1 MHVRSL
7 FVATDGTVFAGTD
20 DGLVRSPDDGDS
32 WSLVGPV
39 GVNDM
44 EELSPG
50 VLVAVGRE
58 GGHRS
63 PDGGLTWTQV
73 LSKPYRSDCG
83 DFMQYTYIVPI
94 PDGGVLT
101 GKIDED
107 VAGPCKIFS
116 AMYRTTDGMVWSS
129 VPYLFWDS
137 QAVLPLSPDTLIY
150 GDEWGGISLF
160 SDLLNELPKADIWV
174 ADFDEAVTSLVM
186 DPDGYVYAA
195 TGPTI
200 EGTGAGTGVYRSAD
214 RGETWQQI
222 NTGLADTTVTDL
234 VVYSGGALL
243 AATLHGGV
251 NRLARGSDT
260 WTPIN
265 DGLPTL
271 KATALALTADGY
283 VYVGTDEG
291 VYRSVQAMAVA
302 AEEDS
307 VLPDAYVL
315 DQNYPNPFRTSTTIR
330 YELPRPVA
338 VQLLVY
344 DILGREVRSLVNGVQ
359 GAGTH
364 EATMDG
370 KGLPSGIYHLRLTA
384 GGFST
389 ARQMLLVR

>member
-1 MHVRSL
+1 M
-7 FVATDGTVFAGTD
+7 
-20 DGLVRSPDDGDS
+20 
-32 WSLVGPV
+32 
-39 GVNDM
+39 M
-44 EELSPG
+44 
-50 VLVAVGRE
+50 
-58 GGHRS
+58 
-63 PDGGLTWTQV
+63 WTQV
-73 LSKPYRSDCG
+73 RPKPLLDECG
-83 DFMQYTYIVPI
+83 DIMQYTYIISAP
-94 PDGGVLT
+94 GSYLLT
-101 GKIDED
+101 GSIEED
-107 VAGPCKIFS
+107 VSSGQCKYD
-116 AMYRTTDGMVWSS
+116 AWMYRSFDGMTWSTPS
-129 VPYLFWDS
+129 GVSFFDS

-150 GDEWGGISLF
+150 GVDGGGIFFYINLDTGHQPSKTF
-160 SDLLNELPKADIWV
+160 MVSFGAS
-174 ADFDEAVTSLVM
+174 VTTLVM
-186 DPDGYVYAA
+186 DTDGHVFAA
-195 TGPTI
+195 TGPYI
-200 EGTGAGTGVYRSAD
+200 EGSGSGTGVYRSAD

-344 DILGREVRSLVNGVQ
+344 DILGREVRSLVHGVQ